1 MKLTNLIAVIK
12 EEIVKTATEQIDYS
26 NITEDNFKRGITGY
40 YESDKNVIEFTFDA
54 YDFWSLEI
62 ENLTFLENEYLPNII
77 EKLNKLT

>member
-1 MKLTNLIAVIK
+1 MKLTNLISVIK

-26 NITEDNFKRGITGY
+26 NITEDNFKRGINGSY
-40 YESDKNVIEFTFDA
+40 KDIEFTFDA
-54 YDFWSLEI
+54 YDFGSLHI